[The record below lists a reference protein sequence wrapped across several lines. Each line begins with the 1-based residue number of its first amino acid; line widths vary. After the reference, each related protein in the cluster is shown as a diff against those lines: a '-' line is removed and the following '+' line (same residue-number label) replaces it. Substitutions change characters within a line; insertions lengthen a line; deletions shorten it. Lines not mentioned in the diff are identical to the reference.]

1 MDKKKLL
8 QLLNEDGESKGTY
21 TKHSKVLIIDGLNL
35 FFRNFAMINLINE
48 DGIHIGGLSGF
59 LRSLGSLINQIQP
72 TSVYIVFDGPGSSN
86 NRKNL
91 IPEYK
96 SGRGTTRITNFDSFN
111 DLEHEDEA
119 KINQITRLIHYLK
132 CLPIKVISLPK
143 VEADDIMAYLS
154 NILVNQNDS
163 HCIIVSSDKDFLQL
177 ISNKI
182 TIYRPIEKAYFTPSK
197 FQDTFDFQPKNYIL
211 YKTLVGDNSDKVKGV
226 KGLGKGKIL
235 KFFPELKER
244 ILTLDD
250 IFTISEEKMKENKI
264 YPQILLNRNQIE
276 NEFKI
281 MNLHKPLLD
290 ENEKEQIHELIK
302 SPINIL
308 NVEIFMRLYNEDMM
322 GNAIRNTNK
331 WLLDT
336 FNVLK
341 SFK

>member
-132 CLPIKVISLPK
+132 C
-143 VEADDIMAYLS
+143 YL
-154 NILVNQNDS
+154 
-163 HCIIVSSDKDFLQL
+163 
-177 ISNKI
+177 
-182 TIYRPIEKAYFTPSK
+182 
-197 FQDTFDFQPKNYIL
+197 
-211 YKTLVGDNSDKVKGV
+211 
-226 KGLGKGKIL
+226 L
-235 KFFPELKER
+235 K
-244 ILTLDD
+244 
-250 IFTISEEKMKENKI
+250 
-264 YPQILLNRNQIE
+264 
-276 NEFKI
+276 
-281 MNLHKPLLD
+281 
-290 ENEKEQIHELIK
+290 
-302 SPINIL
+302 
-308 NVEIFMRLYNEDMM
+308 
-322 GNAIRNTNK
+322 
-331 WLLDT
+331 
-336 FNVLK
+336 
-341 SFK
+341 